1 MWRPPWLAWL
11 VGVGSVRAW
20 SFVRA
25 FGLCPGIWGCP
36 GVQAVAT
43 VRCVVFESVRA
54 WASVRAGQPPR
65 RSRHVRAK
73 HLVRVSGHDAS
84 SERFYLCPGEWD
96 CPFVRAMGMSGPKNA
111 VRATQ
116 FVRARKRLARV
127 DARHQRLDNFFAGPA
142 GDQVVASGSGFVRA
156 PPHGHVE
163 MPGHLKGSR
172 CMVSGRRWVSGAWTS
187 VRGMDTVYWPVFVRK
202 TENNGLNLPPR
213 AWSIMEQHL
222 CSIGGTSAMQPKI
235 F

>member
-1 MWRPPWLAWL
+1 MPGGGFFFLWRPPWLAWL
-11 VGVGSVRAW
+11 VGVWSVRAW

-127 DARHQRLDNFFAGPA
+127 DARHQRMDNFLRGLPA
-142 GDQVVASGSGFVRA
+142 TRSLLRGRA
-156 PPHGHVE
+156 
-163 MPGHLKGSR
+163 L
-172 CMVSGRRWVSGAWTS
+172 SGRLR
-187 VRGMDTVYWPVFVRK
+187 MDTWK
-202 TENNGLNLPPR
+202 CLDT
-213 AWSIMEQHL
+213 
-222 CSIGGTSAMQPKI
+222 
-235 F
+235 